1 MRNYPKA
8 LKRKL
13 LDTICQMRE
22 ELPKYTA
29 NPKRDFTWNRKLP
42 FETLCRTILLMSG
55 QSLNVEL
62 QRQFHYDPAAA
73 TTSAFVQQRGKLL
86 PTTFEEILRR
96 FTYQNRPIRK
106 WNGYTLLAADGSHV
120 QIPSDIYDKAT
131 YFNSTQDGR
140 GYNLLHLNALYD
152 LESQL
157 YLDAIIQ
164 DGREEHE
171 SQALVEMVDRSELTE
186 SVILIADRGYEA
198 YNNMAHIEQKGWKYL
213 IRVKDKQGILSG
225 LRLPDAL
232 EFDAVFSYFLS
243 KRLTKRIRQEPQ
255 KYRWIPSKVHFDYIG
270 DASDALYPISFRVV
284 RFAVKE
290 GLYETVITN
299 LPADQFP
306 PPLLRE
312 LYHKRWGIETSFR
325 DLKYTLALT
334 HFHAKKR
341 PFIKQEIFSRMTLYN
356 FASLLRLHAAFTQP
370 EGKHFYHI
378 NTAFAAHIA
387 REFLLGFVL
396 AAKVEPLIAK
406 FLLPVRPGQQK
417 PRNMRVKRPISFQ
430 YRMI

>member
-13 LDTICQMRE
+13 LDIICQMRE
-22 ELPKYTA
+22 ELSKYTA
-29 NPKRDFTWNRKLP
+29 DPKRDFTRNRKLP
-42 FETLCRTILLMSG
+42 FETLCRTILSMSG

-62 QRQFHYDPAAA
+62 QRQFHYDPTAA

-86 PTTFEEILRR
+86 PAVFEEILRR
-96 FTYQNRPIRK
+96 FTCQNRPIRR
-106 WNGYTLLAADGSHV
+106 WNGYTLLAVDGSHV
-120 QIPSDIYDKAT
+120 QIPSNFHDEAT
-131 YFNSTQDGR
+131 YFNSTKDGR

-157 YLDAIIQ
+157 YLDAVIQ

-171 SQALVEMVDRSELTE
+171 SRALVELVDRSELTE
-186 SVILIADRGYEA
+186 PVILIADRGYEA

-225 LRLPDAL
+225 LKLPDAL
-232 EFDAVFSYFLS
+232 EFDAVFSYSLS
-243 KRLTKRIRQEPQ
+243 KRLTNRIRQEPQ
-255 KYRWIPSKVHFDYIG
+255 KYRWIPSKVHFDYIR

-299 LPADQFP
+299 LPADRFP

-325 DLKYTLALT
+325 ELKYTLALT

-341 PFIKQEIFSRMTLYN
+341 PFIEQEIFSRMTLYN
-356 FASLLRLHAAFTQP
+356 FASLLRLLAIFTQP
-370 EGKHFYHI
+370 EGKYLYRV
-378 NTAFAAHIA
+378 NAAFAAHIA
-387 REFLLGFVL
+387 REFLLGFVP
-396 AAKVEPLIAK
+396 AAKVESLIAK

-417 PRNMRVKRPISFQ
+417 PRNMRVKRPASFQ
-430 YRMI
+430 YLMI

>member
-13 LDTICQMRE
+13 LDTICQMRK
-22 ELPKYTA
+22 ELSKYTTD
-29 NPKRDFTWNRKLP
+29 PKRDFTRNRKLP
-42 FETLCRTILLMSG
+42 FETMCRTILSMSG

-62 QRQFHYDPAAA
+62 QRQFRYDPTAA
-73 TTSAFVQQRGKLL
+73 TTSTFVQQRGKVL
-86 PTTFEEILRR
+86 PTAFEEILRR
-96 FTYQNRPIRK
+96 FTYQNRPIRR
-106 WNGYTLLAADGSHV
+106 WNGYTLLAVDGSHV
-120 QIPSDIYDKAT
+120 QIPSDIHDEAT
-131 YFNSTQDGR
+131 YFNSTKGGR

-157 YLDAIIQ
+157 YLDAVIQ

-171 SQALVEMVDRSELTE
+171 SRALVELVDRSELTE
-186 SVILIADRGYEA
+186 PAILIADRGYEA

-213 IRVKDKQGILSG
+213 IRVKDKRGILSG
-225 LRLPDAL
+225 LKLPDAL
-232 EFDAVFSYFLS
+232 EFDTAFSYFLS
-243 KRLTKRIRQEPQ
+243 KRLTNRIRREPQ
-255 KYRWIPSKVHFDYIG
+255 KYRWIPSKVHFDYIR
-270 DASDALYPISFRVV
+270 DKSDALYPISFRVV

-299 LPADQFP
+299 LPADRFP
-306 PPLLRE
+306 PSLLRE

-356 FASLLRLHAAFTQP
+356 FASLLRLHASFTQP
-370 EGKHFYHI
+370 EGKYLYRV
-378 NTAFAAHIA
+378 NAAFAAHFA
-387 REFLLGFVL
+387 REFLLGFVP
-396 AAKVEPLIAK
+396 AVKVESLIAK

-417 PRNMRVKRPISFQ
+417 PRNMRVKHPTSFQ

>member
-1 MRNYPKA
+1 MRNYPKT

-22 ELPKYTA
+22 ELPKYTVD
-29 NPKRDFTWNRKLP
+29 PKRDFTRNRKLP
-42 FETLCRTILLMSG
+42 FETLCKTILSMSG

-62 QRQFHYDPAAA
+62 QRQFHYDPTAVTA
-73 TTSAFVQQRGKLL
+73 SAFVQQRGKLL
-86 PTTFEEILRR
+86 PTVFEEILRR
-96 FTYQNRPIRK
+96 FTYQNRPMRR
-106 WNGYTLLAADGSHV
+106 WNGYTLLAVDGSHV
-120 QIPSDIYDKAT
+120 QIPSSIHDAAT
-131 YFNSTQDGR
+131 YFNSTKDGR

-171 SQALVEMVDRSELTE
+171 SLALVELVDRSELTE
-186 SVILIADRGYEA
+186 PVILIADRGYEA
-198 YNNMAHIEQKGWKYL
+198 YNNMAHIEQKGWNYL

-225 LRLPDAL
+225 LRLPDAP
-232 EFDAVFSYFLS
+232 EFDAVFRYSLS
-243 KRLTKRIRQEPQ
+243 KRLTNRIRREPQ
-255 KYRWIPSKVHFDYIG
+255 KYRWLPSKVHFDYIK
-270 DASDALYPISFRVV
+270 DASDDLYPISFRVV
-284 RFAVKE
+284 RFAIKE

-299 LPADQFP
+299 LPADLFP

-356 FASLLRLHAAFTQP
+356 FASLLRLHAVFTQP
-370 EGKHFYHI
+370 GGKHLYRV
-378 NTAFAAHIA
+378 NAAFAAHIA
-387 REFLLGFVL
+387 RQFLLGFVP

-417 PRNMRVKRPISFQ
+417 PRNMRVKRPVSFQ

>member
-1 MRNYPKA
+1 MRNYPRV

-22 ELPKYTA
+22 ELPKYTVD
-29 NPKRDFTWNRKLP
+29 PKRDLTRNRKLP
-42 FETLCRTILLMSG
+42 FETLCRTILSMSG

-73 TTSAFVQQRGKLL
+73 TTSAFVQQRGKLF
-86 PTTFEEILRR
+86 PTVFEEILRR
-96 FTYQNRPIRK
+96 FTYQNRPMRR
-106 WNGYTLLAADGSHV
+106 WNGYTLLAVDGSHV
-120 QIPSDIYDKAT
+120 QIPSNIHDEAT
-131 YFNSTQDGR
+131 YFNSTKDGR

-171 SQALVEMVDRSELTE
+171 SQALVELVDRSELTE
-186 SVILIADRGYEA
+186 PVILIADRGYKA
-198 YNNMAHIEQKGWKYL
+198 YNNMAHIEQKGW
-213 IRVKDKQGILSG
+213 S
-225 LRLPDAL
+225 
-232 EFDAVFSYFLS
+232 
-243 KRLTKRIRQEPQ
+243 
-255 KYRWIPSKVHFDYIG
+255 FDYIE
-270 DASDALYPISFRVV
+270 DASDDLYPISFRVV
-284 RFAVKE
+284 RFAIKE

-306 PPLLRE
+306 PPLLCE

-334 HFHAKKR
+334 HFHARKR
-341 PFIKQEIFSRMTLYN
+341 PFIKQEIFSKITLYN
-356 FASLLRLHAAFTQP
+356 FASLLRLHTVFTQP
-370 EGKHFYHI
+370 EGKHLYRV

-387 REFLLGFVL
+387 REFLLGFVP
-396 AAKVEPLIAK
+396 AVKVEPLIAK
-406 FLLPVRPGQQK
+406 FLFPVRPGQQK
-417 PRNMRVKRPISFQ
+417 PRNMRVKRPVSFQ

>member
-8 LKRKL
+8 LKRRL

-22 ELPKYTA
+22 ELPKYTTD
-29 NPKRDFTWNRKLP
+29 PKRDFTRNRKLS
-42 FETLCRTILLMSG
+42 FETLCRTILSMSG

-86 PTTFEEILRR
+86 LAAFEEILRR
-96 FTYQNRPIRK
+96 FTYQNRPIRR
-106 WNGYTLLAADGSHV
+106 WNGYTLLAVDGSHV
-120 QIPSDIYDKAT
+120 QIPSNIHDEAT
-131 YFNSTQDGR
+131 YFNSTKDGR

-157 YLDAIIQ
+157 YLDAVIQ

-171 SQALVEMVDRSELTE
+171 SRALVELVDRSELTE
-186 SVILIADRGYEA
+186 PAILIADRGYEA

-232 EFDAVFSYFLS
+232 EFDAVFSYSLS
-243 KRLTKRIRQEPQ
+243 KRLTNRIRQEPQ
-255 KYRWIPSKVHFDYIG
+255 KYRWIPSKVHFDYIR

-299 LPADQFP
+299 LPADRFP
-306 PPLLRE
+306 PALLRE

-356 FASLLRLHAAFTQP
+356 FASLLRLHTIFTQP
-370 EGKHFYHI
+370 EGKYLYRV
-378 NTAFAAHIA
+378 NAAFAAHIA
-387 REFLLGFVL
+387 REFLLGFISAV
-396 AAKVEPLIAK
+396 KVEPLIAK

-417 PRNMRVKRPISFQ
+417 PRNMRVKRPASFQ

>member
-1 MRNYPKA
+1 MRNYPKN

-22 ELPKYTA
+22 ELPKYTVD
-29 NPKRDFTWNRKLP
+29 PKRDFTRNRKLP
-42 FETLCRTILLMSG
+42 FETLCKTILSMSG

-62 QRQFHYDPAAA
+62 QRQFHYDPTAV

-86 PTTFEEILRR
+86 PTVFEEILRR
-96 FTYQNRPIRK
+96 FTYQNRPMRR
-106 WNGYTLLAADGSHV
+106 WNGYTLLAVDGSHV
-120 QIPSDIYDKAT
+120 QIPSSIHDAAT
-131 YFNSTQDGR
+131 YFNSTKDGR

-171 SQALVEMVDRSELTE
+171 SLALVELVDRSELTE
-186 SVILIADRGYEA
+186 PVILIADRGYEA
-198 YNNMAHIEQKGWKYL
+198 YNNMAHIEQKGWNYL

-225 LRLPDAL
+225 LRLPDAP
-232 EFDAVFSYFLS
+232 EFDAVFRYSLS
-243 KRLTKRIRQEPQ
+243 KRLTNRIRREPQ
-255 KYRWIPSKVHFDYIG
+255 KYRWLPSKVHFDYIK
-270 DASDALYPISFRVV
+270 DASDDLYPISFRVV
-284 RFAVKE
+284 RFAIKE

-356 FASLLRLHAAFTQP
+356 FASLLRLHAVFTQP
-370 EGKHFYHI
+370 KGKHLYRV
-378 NTAFAAHIA
+378 NAAFAAHIA
-387 REFLLGFVL
+387 RQFLLGFVP

-417 PRNMRVKRPISFQ
+417 PRNMRVKRPVSFQ

>member
-22 ELPKYTA
+22 ELSKYTA
-29 NPKRDFTWNRKLP
+29 DPKRDFTRNRKLS
-42 FETLCRTILLMSG
+42 FETLCRTILSMSG

-62 QRQFHYDPAAA
+62 QRQFHYDPSAA
-73 TTSAFVQQRGKLL
+73 TASAFVQQRGKLL
-86 PTTFEEILRR
+86 PAAFEEILRR
-96 FTYQNRPIRK
+96 FTYQNRPIRR
-106 WNGYTLLAADGSHV
+106 WNGYTLLAVDGSHV
-120 QIPSDIYDKAT
+120 QIPSNIHDEAT
-131 YFNSTQDGR
+131 YFNSTKDGR

-157 YLDAIIQ
+157 YLDAVIQ

-171 SQALVEMVDRSELTE
+171 SRALVELVDRSELTE
-186 SVILIADRGYEA
+186 PAIVIADRGYEA

-232 EFDAVFSYFLS
+232 EFDAVFSYSLS
-243 KRLTKRIRQEPQ
+243 KRLTNRIRQEPK
-255 KYRWIPSKVHFDYIG
+255 KYRWIPSKVHFDYIR

-299 LPADQFP
+299 LPADRFP
-306 PPLLRE
+306 PALLRE

-356 FASLLRLHAAFTQP
+356 FASLLRLHAIFTQP
-370 EGKHFYHI
+370 EGKYLYRV
-378 NTAFAAHIA
+378 NAAFAAHIA
-387 REFLLGFVL
+387 REFLLGFVP
-396 AAKVEPLIAK
+396 AAKVEPLIAR

-417 PRNMRVKRPISFQ
+417 PRNMRVKRPASFQ

>member
-13 LDTICQMRE
+13 LDIICQMRE
-22 ELPKYTA
+22 ELSKYTA
-29 NPKRDFTWNRKLP
+29 DPKRDFTRNRKLP
-42 FETLCRTILLMSG
+42 FETLCRTILSMSG

-62 QRQFHYDPAAA
+62 QRQFHYDPTAA
-73 TTSAFVQQRGKLL
+73 TTSAFVQQRGKIL
-86 PTTFEEILRR
+86 PAAFEEILRR
-96 FTYQNRPIRK
+96 FTYQNRPIRR
-106 WNGYTLLAADGSHV
+106 WNGYALLAVDGSHV
-120 QIPSDIYDKAT
+120 QIPSNFHDEAT
-131 YFNSTQDGR
+131 YFNSTKDGR

-157 YLDAIIQ
+157 YLDAVIQ

-171 SQALVEMVDRSELTE
+171 SRALVELVDRSELTE
-186 SVILIADRGYEA
+186 PVILIADRGYEA

-213 IRVKDKQGILSG
+213 IRVKDKRGILSG
-225 LRLPDAL
+225 LKLPDAL
-232 EFDAVFSYFLS
+232 EFDAVFSYSLS
-243 KRLTKRIRQEPQ
+243 KRLTNRIRQEPQ
-255 KYRWIPSKVHFDYIG
+255 KYRWIPSKVHFDYIR

-299 LPADQFP
+299 LPADRFP

-325 DLKYTLALT
+325 ELKYPLALT

-341 PFIKQEIFSRMTLYN
+341 PFIEQEIFSRMTLYN
-356 FASLLRLHAAFTQP
+356 FASLLRLHAIFTQP
-370 EGKHFYHI
+370 EGKYLYRV
-378 NTAFAAHIA
+378 NAAFAAHIA
-387 REFLLGFVL
+387 REFLLGFVP
-396 AAKVEPLIAK
+396 AAKVESLIAK

-417 PRNMRVKRPISFQ
+417 PRNMRVKRPASFQ